1 MAHDKLRNS
10 GLVQAL
16 TDLLADLS
24 ELVQKEIRLAR
35 AELAHNISAK
45 LHASAWMVAAGLLGL
60 IAMLLAVE
68 AAVFALASFGVAMH
82 WACLLI
88 AAILAAAGAALFYH
102 GRSLAEE
109 DLLPSRS
116 VRQVTRDI
124 ETAKEQLT

>member
-1 MAHDKLRNS
+1 
-10 GLVQAL
+10 
-16 TDLLADLS
+16 
-24 ELVQKEIRLAR
+24 
-35 AELAHNISAK
+35 
-45 LHASAWMVAAGLLGL
+45 
-60 IAMLLAVE
+60 
-68 AAVFALASFGVAMH
+68 MH